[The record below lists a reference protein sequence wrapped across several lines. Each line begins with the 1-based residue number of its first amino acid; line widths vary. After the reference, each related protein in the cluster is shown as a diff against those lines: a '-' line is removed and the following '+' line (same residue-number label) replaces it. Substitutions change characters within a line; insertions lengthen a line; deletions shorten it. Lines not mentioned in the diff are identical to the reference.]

1 MKIQGI
7 ELVDNKKVGN
17 LKLDFSN
24 NGEVQDT
31 IILAGNNGCGK
42 TTILDEISVL
52 TTKDKWLYNDNRN
65 MGKIIARIV
74 PSEEEKKIVIDKLLS
89 NMERDSSIDN
99 CIEIFRDSNIL
110 ELNVDFFKE
119 SHTYDRIKIFSIQDE
134 QKIEINAATL
144 FIYGDFEK
152 VMQSFYSTANINYNF
167 DNISSITNIELD
179 KKNVNSI
186 VTGNDIGTEIKQT
199 FIDIQNLDAQD
210 FQNWM
215 DDNVD
220 GILDKNKIKEK
231 MRVRT
236 RRFENAFKYIMNEIK
251 LESIENSANGKQVIF
266 TRNGQKTKI
275 DDFST
280 GEKQII
286 IRGGY
291 LLRFLNVCQGAI
303 ILIDEPELSLH
314 PEWQKKILQ
323 FYKKLFTDENGNQTS
338 QIIVATHSPFIIHN
352 SSRYNDKVIV
362 LSKNEEDGKV
372 AVVQKPEYYDCN
384 NITLIKQAF
393 NIDEFQRE
401 NKVLFTEGETDKQYL
416 EKAIDLYFPNK
427 VSFNTE
433 WIGRY
438 NNAGKAENT
447 GYTALNG
454 LLKIMQANEAIMTNK
469 VGLLYD
475 NDTNKEE
482 YKSNKYFTYT
492 LKQIPDRRY
501 KIGIEN
507 LLELPQDFPY
517 EDYVEQKIK
526 EDEYGST
533 SYISEL
539 SKTKLCDD
547 ICSSPNAKEYLVNL
561 QRILMEIDE
570 KMKQDD

>member
-1 MKIQGI
+1 MKIQSL

-17 LKLDFSN
+17 LKLDFTN

-42 TTILDEISVL
+42 TTILDEISIL
-52 TTKDKWLYNDNRN
+52 TSKDKWLYDEHRN
-65 MGKIIARIV
+65 MGKIIVSIV
-74 PSEEEKKIVIDKLLS
+74 LSDEEKKLVTDKLLS
-89 NMERDSSIDN
+89 YIERGTYYKEVAENFKDTD
-99 CIEIFRDSNIL
+99 IF
-110 ELNVDFFKE
+110 ELMVDFSKK
-119 SHTYDRIKIFSIQDE
+119 SHDYRRIKIFEIQNGR
-134 QKIEINAATL
+134 KIEIDSSTL
-144 FIYGDFEK
+144 FTYGDFEK
-152 VMQSFYSTANINYNF
+152 VMPSFYSTANINYNF
-167 DNISSITNIELD
+167 DNISSVTTIELD
-179 KKNVNSI
+179 KKDGNSI
-186 VTGNDIGTEIKQT
+186 VTGNNIGTAIKQT

-220 GILDKNKIKEK
+220 GSLDKEKIKEK

-236 RRFENAFKYIMNEIK
+236 RRFENAFKYIMDEIK
-251 LESIENSANGKQVIF
+251 LENIENSDDGKQVIF
-266 TRNGQKTKI
+266 TRNGQKMKI

-291 LLRFLNVCQGAI
+291 LLRFLNVCQGSI

-362 LSKNEEDGKV
+362 LSKNEKNGEV
-372 AVVQKPEYYDCN
+372 TVVQDPRYYDCDKSS
-384 NITLIKQAF
+384 LIKQAF

-416 EKAIDLYFPNK
+416 EKAVELYFPDG
-427 VSFNTE
+427 VSFKIE

-447 GYTALNG
+447 GCTALNG
-454 LLKIMQANEAIMTNK
+454 LLKILEANEAIMTNK

-475 NDTNKEE
+475 CDTNKKECE
-482 YKSNKYFTYT
+482 SDKYFIYT
-492 LKQIPDRRY
+492 LKGRPNRRY

-517 EDYVEQKIK
+517 DDYVEQVRK
-526 EDEYGST
+526 EDDYGGVG
-533 SYISEL
+533 YIPNL
-539 SKTKLCDD
+539 RKTELCDD
-547 ICSSPNAKEYLVNL
+547 ICSNPKVKDYLVNL
-561 QRILMEIDE
+561 KEVLIEIEE
-570 KMKQDD
+570 KMKEGM